1 MKAMIL
7 VACATI
13 AAIAAVPD
21 GKVTSKQGSVELRT
35 TDGKILCNAPFGE
48 EMRLL
53 DQKDDLALVQALC
66 AKGWVES
73 SKIQRV
79 VAARKSSMTFNDFDI
94 NAYTDLLR
102 LQNTFNDNL
111 TDPPEVVLD
120 RNFRDFLTN
129 TVDREKQERAHGEN

>member
-1 MKAMIL
+1 MKTMIL

-13 AAIAAVPD
+13 AAFAAVPND
-21 GKVTSKQGSVELRT
+21 LVTSKQGSVELRT
-35 TDGKILCNAPFGE
+35 VSGDIICNAPFGE
-48 EMRLL
+48 QMRLL

-73 SKIQRV
+73 GKIQRV
-79 VAARKSSMTFNDFDI
+79 AATKNTSFTTDDVTVKG
-94 NAYTDLLR
+94 YTDLYR
-102 LQNTFNDNL
+102 LQNTFNDNQI
-111 TDPPEVVLD
+111 PEPEITLD